1 MKQYS
6 EQLIRAFAIIGI
18 VSTSIAISAIIL
30 TIIYKLL

>member
-6 EQLIRAFAIIGI
+6 EQLTRAFAVIGI

-30 TIIYKLL
+30 AIIYKLL